1 MMTSRC
7 TSKLRPGS
15 LLDDDDT
22 GKLRECEKE
31 ILSPSQRMKRDMYEY
46 VIYSSEGQNDYS
58 CQQALGLYKIW
69 RGTELRSDNCQIPIT
84 AQVSGPTPRPSFL
97 GNWASA
103 WWTVLAEPLG
113 KPWRTALVGSDPSPA
128 NHCENRNQEPPAT
141 VIVGKPP
148 LFPTAKFGFLT
159 GCRPTKEKE

>member
-1 MMTSRC
+1 MRKRDSVTL
-7 TSKLRPGS
+7 TK
-15 LLDDDDT
+15 
-22 GKLRECEKE
+22 
-31 ILSPSQRMKRDMYEY
+31 MKRDMYED

-69 RGTELRSDNCQIPIT
+69 RGTGLRSDNCQIPIT

-97 GNWASA
+97 GNSASA
-103 WWTVLAEPLG
+103 WRTVLAESLG

-148 LFPTAKFGFLT
+148 LFPTAKFGFFS